1 MDILMNQPL
10 FGGPEF
16 WRYVRDSPHHE
27 SWDCLLVRKWG
38 TVFIPWIFNQVQ
50 YPKISHRWKQN
61 HGTWWFFAGG
71 TFFQAAAGLCNG
83 RQVDTEA
90 RSPQLWLGRSK
101 PKRVSDGKLEQPVTR
116 EFCATKHVK
125 TLNINVSDI
134 EPRNLTPKSLAYITY
149 IIHKSFC
156 ENMVPLNLLVSH
168 HFPHSMAILTSIS
181 SDRPISLWLSH
192 FIQAAPSGQPKKG
205 PVQTTTDLRSAAWD
219 SPTAV
224 VSGFWSMD
232 WLENWWD

>member
-1 MDILMNQPL
+1 M
-10 FGGPEF
+10 
-16 WRYVRDSPHHE
+16 
-27 SWDCLLVRKWG
+27 
-38 TVFIPWIFNQVQ
+38 
-50 YPKISHRWKQN
+50 
-61 HGTWWFFAGG
+61 
-71 TFFQAAAGLCNG
+71 
-83 RQVDTEA
+83 
-90 RSPQLWLGRSK
+90 
-101 PKRVSDGKLEQPVTR
+101 TR

-192 FIQAAPSGQPKKG
+192 FIPGGGHPGSPFRAAKKRRG
-205 PVQTTTDLRSAAWD
+205 SNNDGLAICCLRFPHGSCFRFLIHGLVGKLMGLIHVCLGRTLWFQ
-219 SPTAV
+219 SLK
-224 VSGFWSMD
+224 F
-232 WLENWWD
+232 